1 MSGKL
6 SSAANCQFSG
16 DRNMS
21 RTVTAAPPG
30 LAMDWDFGALSACP
44 NTDTLERTIRRM
56 AWTTFHELRL
66 EDEFCDVT
74 IKVDDAEFRA
84 HKIILSVCSLYFR
97 ALFSGRWTE
106 AEKNVYHIP
115 GIAPDIMRLILQY
128 TYSNASI
135 NESIN
140 SDNVEELFMAAD
152 QFNILGL
159 QWRCSDF
166 LIGQLCPENCIGI
179 GRFSSH
185 FHCPKLHENSHAYIR
200 HHFHEIASTSE
211 ELLDLS
217 LTEFED
223 LITKDDLNVK
233 REEVVFQAVIKWIEH
248 NPNDRNQH
256 ITTLLPK
263 VRLALINTKYLLN
276 NVITNIHVKDN
287 KECMNIVTGVLKTKY
302 DLNAHG
308 SSRSYFMNPLT
319 RPRLPSAIL
328 LAVGGYSASNPT
340 NIMESYDC
348 RVDRWIDITHDME
361 SPRAYHGT
369 AYLNGY
375 VYLVGGLDGIE
386 YLNSVTRFDP
396 VKKIWQKVAP
406 MNDKRC
412 YVSTAVLENQ
422 IYAMGGYDGHI
433 RLNSAEC
440 YDPETNQWD
449 LIAPLNEI
457 RSDAK
462 ATTLNGK
469 IYICGGFN
477 GEEYL
482 FTAEVYNP
490 DTDQWSMIAPMWSQR
505 SGVGVIA
512 YGDLVYAVGGFDGVI
527 RLHSAEAYNPANNSW
542 NEIASMFSPRSNFGI
557 EVLED
562 LLYVIGGFNGLETTF
577 EAEYYDR
584 KTDEWYGVH
593 NMNIHRSALDCCIL
607 PGLPNVWD
615 YAASRDT
622 FYREGERRA
631 LSDGS
636 L

>member
-1 MSGKL
+1 M
-6 SSAANCQFSG
+6 
-16 DRNMS
+16 
-21 RTVTAAPPG
+21 
-30 LAMDWDFGALSACP
+30 
-44 NTDTLERTIRRM
+44 
-56 AWTTFHELRL
+56 
-66 EDEFCDVT
+66 
-74 IKVDDAEFRA
+74 
-84 HKIILSVCSLYFR
+84 
-97 ALFSGRWTE
+97 
-106 AEKNVYHIP
+106 
-115 GIAPDIMRLILQY
+115 MRLILQY
-128 TYSNASI
+128 AYTATL
-135 NESIN
+135 SIN

-185 FHCPKLHENSHAYIR
+185 FHCPKLHENTHAYIR

-211 ELLDLS
+211 ELLDLNI
-217 LTEFED
+217 TEFED
-223 LITKDDLNVK
+223 LISKDDLHVK
-233 REEVVFQAVIKWIEH
+233 REEVVFEAVIKWIEH

-263 VRLALINTKYLLN
+263 VRLALINTKYLLT
-276 NVITNIHVKDN
+276 VITNIHVKDN
-287 KECMNIVTGVLKTKY
+287 KECMNIVIDVMKTKY
-302 DLNAHG
+302 ELNAHG
-308 SSRSYFMNPLT
+308 SSRSDFMNPLT

-328 LAVGGYSASNPT
+328 LAIGGWSSSNPT
-340 NIMESYDC
+340 NAMEAYDC
-348 RVDRWIDITHDME
+348 RVDRWVDITHDME

-369 AYLNGY
+369 AYLNGFMF
-375 VYLVGGLDGIE
+375 VVGGFNGMDFF
-386 YLNSVTRFDP
+386 NSVRRFDP
-396 VKKIWQKVAP
+396 VKKIWQQVAP

-412 YVSTAVLENQ
+412 YVSTAVLQNRL
-422 IYAMGGYDGHI
+422 YAMGGFDGYI
-433 RLNSAEC
+433 RLKSAEC

-449 LIAPLNEI
+449 LIAPMNEI

-462 ATTLNGK
+462 ATTFNSK

-477 GEEYL
+477 GEESL

-490 DTDQWSMIAPMWSQR
+490 DTDQWSMIAPMRFRR
-505 SGVGVIA
+505 SGIGVIA
-512 YGDLVYAVGGFDGVI
+512 YGDLVYAVGGSNGGG
-527 RLHSAEAYNPANNSW
+527 RLCSAEAYNPANNRW
-542 NEIASMFSPRSNFGI
+542 TEIASMFSPRRNFGI

-562 LLYVIGGFNGLETTF
+562 LLYVIGGFNGFRTIF

-607 PGLPNVWD
+607 PGLPNVRD

-622 FYREGERRA
+622 FYRDEAGRA

>member
-16 DRNMS
+16 DRDMS
-21 RTVTAAPPG
+21 RTGTAAPPG

-97 ALFSGRWTE
+97 ALLSGRWTE
-106 AEKNVYHIP
+106 NNVYHIP
-115 GIAPDIMRLILQY
+115 GISPDIMTLVLQY
-128 TYSNASI
+128 IYTNAVYI
-135 NESIN
+135 NF
-140 SDNVEELFMAAD
+140 DNAQALLMAAE

-179 GRFSSH
+179 GRFSRQV
-185 FHCPKLHENSHAYIR
+185 HCPKLHEKSHAYIR
-200 HHFHEIASTSE
+200 HHFHEIASTSK

-223 LITKDDLNVK
+223 LITKDDLVVK
-233 REEVVFQAVIKWIEH
+233 REEFVFEAVIKWIEH
-248 NPNDRNQH
+248 NPNDRRQY

-263 VRLALINTKYLLN
+263 VRMALMRTRYLINK
-276 NVITNIHVKDN
+276 VMTNIHIQHN
-287 KECMNIVTGVLKTKY
+287 KECVNIVIGVLKTKY
-302 DLNAHG
+302 NLNANG
-308 SSRSYFMNPLT
+308 SSWSDFMNPLT

-328 LAVGGYSASNPT
+328 LAIGGWSSSDPT
-340 NIMESYDC
+340 NAMEAYDC
-348 RVDRWIDITHDME
+348 RVDRWVDITHDME

-369 AYLNGY
+369 AYLNGFMY
-375 VYLVGGLDGIE
+375 VVGGFNGMDFF
-386 YLNSVTRFDP
+386 NSVRRFDP
-396 VKKIWQKVAP
+396 VRKIWQQVAP

-412 YVSTAVLENQ
+412 YVSTAVLQNRL
-422 IYAMGGYDGHI
+422 YAMGGFDGHI
-433 RLNSAEC
+433 RLKSAEC
-440 YDPETNQWD
+440 YDPETNQWN
-449 LIAPLNEI
+449 LIAPMNEI

-462 ATTLNGK
+462 ATTLNSK
-469 IYICGGFN
+469 IYICGGFS
-477 GEEYL
+477 GEEFH

-490 DTDQWSMIAPMWSQR
+490 DTDQWSMIAPMRSRR

-512 YGDLVYAVGGFDGVI
+512 YGDLVYAVGGSNAGG
-527 RLHSAEAYNPANNSW
+527 RLRSAEAYNPANNIW
-542 NEIASMFSPRSNFGI
+542 TEIASMFSPRSNFGI

-562 LLYVIGGFNGLETTF
+562 LLYVIGGFNGFETTF

-607 PGLPNVWD
+607 PGLPNVRD

-631 LSDGS
+631 LSDSS